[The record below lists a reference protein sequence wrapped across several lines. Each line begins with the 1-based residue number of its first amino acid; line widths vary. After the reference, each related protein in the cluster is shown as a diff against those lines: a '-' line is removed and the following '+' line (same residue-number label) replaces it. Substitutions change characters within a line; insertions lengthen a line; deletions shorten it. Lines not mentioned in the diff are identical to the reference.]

1 MIAGIDGT
9 STGWIALLL
18 DGAQGSLRGMPI
30 KRLSELPRDVRVAAV
45 DIPIV
50 LQDQG
55 ERESD
60 RLARRALGTPRR
72 SSVFPS
78 PIRAI
83 LGARTWEEACEIS
96 ERVDG
101 RRISRQSFAILP
113 KVAEADA
120 LVRSDPWAQ
129 QVLYEVH
136 PELSFARWSGAP
148 MAHRKR
154 SAAGRAERQDL
165 IAATYG
171 SGTFKSMRA
180 SLHGNGVKAD
190 DLADAFAALWSAS
203 RILEGKAERFC
214 GEDAALGGCIWA

>member
-1 MIAGIDGT
+1 LIAGVDGT
-9 STGWIALLL
+9 STGWIALVL
-18 DGAQGSLRGMPI
+18 DGDHGSLRGMPI
-30 KRLSELPRDVRVAAV
+30 KRLSELPRDLRVAAV

-50 LQDQG
+50 LQDRG

-60 RLARRALGTPRR
+60 RLARKALGTPRG

-83 LGARTWEEACEIS
+83 LGARTWDEACEIS
-96 ERVDG
+96 ERMDG
-101 RRISRQSFAILP
+101 RRISKQSFAILP

-120 LVRSDPWAQ
+120 LVRSDPWAR

-136 PELSFARWSGAP
+136 PELSFAKWSGAP
-148 MAHRKR
+148 MVHSKR
-154 SAAGRAERQDL
+154 TVAGRQERQEL

-171 SGTFKSMRA
+171 SGSFSSMWA
-180 SLHGNGVKAD
+180 SLRGHGIKAD

-203 RILEGKAERFC
+203 RILKGEAERFC
-214 GEDAALGGCIWA
+214 GQDAAIGGCIWA